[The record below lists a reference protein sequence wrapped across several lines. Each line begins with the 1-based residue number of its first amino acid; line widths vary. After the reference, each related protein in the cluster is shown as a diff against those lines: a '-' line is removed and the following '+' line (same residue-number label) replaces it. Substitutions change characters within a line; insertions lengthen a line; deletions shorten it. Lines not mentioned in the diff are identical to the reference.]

1 MTQEILE
8 TKILTSEDLILKSE
22 EIYTVLQNYFSTC
35 GYNLISVWNLI
46 KENRLKDDGS
56 IFFYNVIQICKYFSL
71 NKTHGF

>member
-22 EIYTVLQNYFSTC
+22 EIYTLLQKYFSAC

-46 KENRLKDDGS
+46 KEIN
-56 IFFYNVIQICKYFSL
+56 
-71 NKTHGF
+71 

>member
-8 TKILTSEDLILKSE
+8 TKILTSEDLILKSK

>member
-56 IFFYNVIQICKYFSL
+56 IFFYNVIKICKYFSL